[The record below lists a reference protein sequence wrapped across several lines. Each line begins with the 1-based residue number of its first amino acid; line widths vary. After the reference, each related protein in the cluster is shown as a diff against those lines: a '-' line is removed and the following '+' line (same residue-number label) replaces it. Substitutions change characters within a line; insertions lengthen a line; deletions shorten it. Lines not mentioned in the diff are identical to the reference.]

1 MQPKDPWRPTQLSSK
16 RNEETNTIMHRL
28 YVVLVAG
35 IIGSIA
41 TLPGQTNGISPFTD
55 LLLGVLPLTR
65 SQLSLAYLV
74 GTVGSALLMPT
85 VGNWYDR
92 HGSRRMGTLAVFSLG
107 LSVLAMSYADRAAEG
122 LLRLLPGIAPALLAT
137 VVMSGAFFL
146 VRFFGQG
153 MLSMSSRT
161 MVMKWFDHRRGMG
174 NAFLGPLSA
183 LGLAYF
189 PRVFDR
195 MITALGWRLAWQSIG
210 LFLVLCGTLFV
221 VFSFRDPSRE
231 ERQDLARLLEE
242 KVEEKK
248 KKPSVFSLGLHPKEP
263 PSPPRDFTL
272 GEARKTY
279 SFWIFNMVNGFSSLV
294 ITGFTFHVVSIFAMA
309 GLDRQEAIGIF
320 LPATFFAVVVQ
331 GVGSLLSDYMR
342 LRSFAMLHMLGV
354 ALLAFSCLYL
364 RPGIPYILLV
374 TGVGLNVAM
383 MGINGVI
390 VWPRFF
396 GLGHLGS
403 ISGEAFLWVVGGSAL
418 GPYAFSLAASFWGS
432 YGGALVL
439 FGTLGTLLCILS
451 WFAHNPNVA
460 RKNPTP
466 GKS

>member
-1 MQPKDPWRPTQLSSK
+1 MY
-16 RNEETNTIMHRL
+16 RL
-28 YVVLVAG
+28 YVVLFAG
-35 IIGSIA
+35 IVGSIA

-55 LLLGVLPLTR
+55 LLLGALPLTR
-65 SQLSLAYLV
+65 PQLSLAYLV
-74 GTVGSALLMPT
+74 GTVGSALLMPI
-85 VGNWYDR
+85 VGTWYDR
-92 HGSRRMGTLAVFSLG
+92 HGSKSMSTLAVFSLG
-107 LSVLAMSYADRAAEG
+107 LSVLVMSHADQAAEG
-122 LLRLLPGIAPALLAT
+122 LMRLLPGVAPALLAT

-153 MLSMSSRT
+153 MLSMSSRN

-210 LFLVLCGTLFV
+210 FFLIAFATLFTL
-221 VFSFRDPSRE
+221 FTFRDPSWE
-231 ERQDLARLLEE
+231 ERKELVRLL
-242 KVEEKK
+242 EEKK
-248 KKPSVFSLGLHPKEP
+248 KKPSFFSLRLHPKEP
-263 PSPPRDFTL
+263 PSPPRDYTL
-272 GEARKTY
+272 SEARKTY

-320 LPATFFAVVVQ
+320 LPATFFAVLVQ
-331 GVGSLLSDYMR
+331 GVGSVLSDYMR

-354 ALLAFSCLYL
+354 ALLAFSCLFL

-374 TGVGLNVAM
+374 AGVGLNVAM

-418 GPYAFSLAASFWGS
+418 GPYAFSLASSLWGS
-432 YGGALVL
+432 YSVALAL

-460 RKNPTP
+460 RKNLASS
-466 GKS
+466 KS